1 MKLICEVLAG
11 FYPPNGSRTTRSN
24 SGFNMKL
31 QDTLQTVLLLFHSI
45 PVAIQALQ
53 SLSLV
58 EQRIELLR
66 RERVLTRVQGGD
78 PSLPL

>member
-1 MKLICEVLAG
+1 
-11 FYPPNGSRTTRSN
+11 
-24 SGFNMKL
+24 MKL